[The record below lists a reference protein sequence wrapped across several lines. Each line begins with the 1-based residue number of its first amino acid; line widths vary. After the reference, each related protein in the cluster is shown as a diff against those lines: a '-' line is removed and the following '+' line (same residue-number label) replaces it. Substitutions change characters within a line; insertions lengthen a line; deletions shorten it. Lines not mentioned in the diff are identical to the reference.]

1 MAEED
6 VAPAMGGKSA
16 TQYRRVFVILVRD
29 GTVLEYLT
37 TSSFGSVKVEELVN
51 QIHVLST
58 GGEDEPEVDE
68 HDEDEPDTSEG
79 VEDADE
85 VVSFG
90 FPIRE
95 DDQVVLLD
103 WYLNGL
109 PRGVLLVEVPQP
121 GIVVAIVNSADSIQ
135 SNDEVTELAM
145 QLRLYA
151 EKSDTKIGDRI
162 RRFMVSPD
170 VGFMPAPL
178 RRYDVFL
185 SHDVADYSDV
195 LALQRALAARGLT
208 CFVAAKN
215 IAVGT
220 MWETA
225 LLDALTSSRVGLVLL
240 TEQSAQSSW
249 VMCEVGAMWGAN
261 LPIVTV
267 LKDVVLRDLPDAMSS
282 FQWYSTSTF
291 DDLGPLVD
299 SVERLCR
306 QVRKEVV

>member
-1 MAEED
+1 MN
-6 VAPAMGGKSA
+6 
-16 TQYRRVFVILVRD
+16 QYRRIFVILVRD
-29 GTVLEYLT
+29 GTLLAYLT
-37 TSSFGSVKVEELVN
+37 TSSFGSVKVEALVN
-51 QIHVLST
+51 QIHMLHT
-58 GGEDEPEVDE
+58 GGEDEPEDDE
-68 HDEDEPDTSEG
+68 SDKEEPHTSDSLEDDDDVGS
-79 VEDADE
+79 
-85 VVSFG
+85 SG
-90 FPIRE
+90 FSIRE

-103 WYLNGL
+103 WYLNQL
-109 PRGVLLVEVPQP
+109 PHGVLLVELPQP
-121 GIVVAIVNSADSIQ
+121 GIVVAVVNSADGAQ
-135 SNDEVTELAM
+135 SDDAITELGM

-170 VGFMPAPL
+170 VGFVPAPL

-185 SHDVADYSDV
+185 SHDVANYEDV
-195 LALQRALAARGLT
+195 LTLERVLATRGLS

-267 LKDVVLRDLPDAMSS
+267 LKDVVLRDLPEAMSS
-282 FQWYSTSTF
+282 FQWFSTSTF
-291 DDLGPLVD
+291 DDLGPLVN
-299 SVERLCR
+299 SVEHLCR

>member
-1 MAEED
+1 VAEED
-6 VAPAMGGKSA
+6 VAPGTGGKTA
-16 TQYRRVFVILVRD
+16 AQYRRVFVILVRD

-58 GGEDEPEVDE
+58 AGEDESEVDE
-68 HDEDEPDTSEG
+68 RDEDEPDTSQG
-79 VEDADE
+79 VQDVDE
-85 VVSFG
+85 VAIG
-90 FPIRE
+90 FAIRE

-103 WYLNGL
+103 WYLNEL

-121 GIVVAIVNSADSIQ
+121 GIVVAIVNSADRIQ
-135 SNDEVTELAM
+135 SDDEVTELAM

-170 VGFMPAPL
+170 VGFVPAPL

-185 SHDVADYSDV
+185 SHDVADYTDV

-249 VMCEVGAMWGAN
+249 VMCEVGAMWGAS

>member
-1 MAEED
+1 
-6 VAPAMGGKSA
+6 MGGKTA
-16 TQYRRVFVILVRD
+16 AQYRRVFVILVRD

-58 GGEDEPEVDE
+58 AGEDESEVDE
-68 HDEDEPDTSEG
+68 RDEDEPDTSQG
-79 VEDADE
+79 VQDVDE
-85 VVSFG
+85 VAIG
-90 FPIRE
+90 FAIRE

-103 WYLNGL
+103 WYLNEL

-121 GIVVAIVNSADSIQ
+121 GIVVAIVNSADRIQ
-135 SNDEVTELAM
+135 SDDEVTELAM

-170 VGFMPAPL
+170 VGFVPAPL

-185 SHDVADYSDV
+185 SHDVADYTDV

-249 VMCEVGAMWGAN
+249 VMCEVGAMWGAS

>member
-1 MAEED
+1 VAEED
-6 VAPAMGGKSA
+6 VAPGMGGKTA
-16 TQYRRVFVILVRD
+16 AQYRRVFVILVRD

-58 GGEDEPEVDE
+58 AGEDESEVDE
-68 HDEDEPDTSEG
+68 RDEDEPDTSQG
-79 VEDADE
+79 VQDVDE
-85 VVSFG
+85 VAIG
-90 FPIRE
+90 FAIRE

-103 WYLNGL
+103 WYLNEL

-121 GIVVAIVNSADSIQ
+121 GIVVAIVNSADRIQ
-135 SNDEVTELAM
+135 SDDEVTELAM

-170 VGFMPAPL
+170 VGFVPAPL

-185 SHDVADYSDV
+185 SHDVADYTDV

-249 VMCEVGAMWGAN
+249 VMCEVGAMWGAS